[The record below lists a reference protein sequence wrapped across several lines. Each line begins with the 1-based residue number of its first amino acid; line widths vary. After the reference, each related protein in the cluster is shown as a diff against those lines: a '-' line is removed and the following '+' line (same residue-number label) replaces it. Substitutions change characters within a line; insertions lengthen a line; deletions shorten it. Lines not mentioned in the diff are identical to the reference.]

1 LRRNRHQ
8 IVTRVFQI
16 VGISLVLLDVLLYFF
31 VYRQTQSQL
40 SSELEQFAS
49 LRQSIFDGEARIG
62 RLTKY
67 KEGLPETG
75 KKLAA
80 VIEDH
85 TLHRRQAYSQAF
97 KLLRQVAEQ
106 SGAEL
111 GKVDFKR
118 NDKATGPVLP
128 LGAAIN
134 VEGSF
139 PALLKFAHGLETAN
153 DLLVIRSFSMME
165 GEDTPQQ
172 LHLLVD
178 LYFTP

>member
-1 LRRNRHQ
+1 MRRNRHQ

-16 VGISLVLLDVLLYFF
+16 LGISLVLVDVLLYFF
-31 VYRQTQSQL
+31 VYRQTQLQL

-49 LRQSIFDGEARIG
+49 LRQRILDGEVRIE

-67 KEGLPETG
+67 KAALPQTG
-75 KKLAA
+75 KQLSAL
-80 VIEDH
+80 IEDH
-85 TLHRRQAYSQAF
+85 TLHRRTAYSQAF
-97 KLLRQVAEQ
+97 KLLQQVAAQ
-106 SGAEL
+106 SGAQL

-134 VEGSF
+134 VQGTF

-153 DLLVIRSFSMME
+153 NLLVIRSFSLTE

-172 LHLLVD
+172 LRLLVD
-178 LYFTP
+178 MYFTP